1 MKTVYETRKYCPHCN
16 AHTPHKVKV
25 ASKGKASGFSFGNR
39 KHARK
44 LRGHGGKRA
53 GQKEVKKQGK
63 KQKLI
68 LTCTVCSKKQEWV
81 CPKRTKKKIE
91 VVKS

>member
-1 MKTVYETRKYCPHCN
+1 MKVPYEVRKYCPHCN
-16 AHTPHKVKV
+16 GPTTQKVKA

-44 LRGHGGKRA
+44 LRGFGGKRA

-81 CPKRTKKKIE
+81 CHKRTKKKTE
-91 VVKS
+91 VVKG